1 MKFWFTQKR
10 NKEPAPASE
19 NPTDK
24 VILHNHDLSK
34 WNYLGYS
41 VCKFVGSNGD
51 TTSQCTMFMFVDKNN
66 TKRRSYFLAGPR
78 SRFMETHHSYINNDL
93 KPWAAGE
100 GSFYGLLHGKNAVPS
115 DFLREY
121 ILEHFSSEWCD
132 ETKWW
137 VSTETAKYKSA
148 KSKQEKTSPVEDQK
162 PELVSD
168 GNVVSVKFRK
178 EDT

>member
-10 NKEPAPASE
+10 NKEPAPVSE
-19 NPTDK
+19 KSRDK
-24 VILHNHDLSK
+24 VILHDHDLSK

-41 VCKFVGSNGD
+41 VCRFVDSNGD
-51 TTSQCTMFMFVDKNN
+51 TTRECTMFMFVDKNN
-66 TKRRSYFLAGPR
+66 KKRRSYYLAGPH
-78 SRFMETHHSYINNDL
+78 SRFMETHHPFIYDTL

-100 GSFYGLLHGKNAVPS
+100 GSFYGLIYGKSAVPS
-115 DFLREY
+115 DFLCEY
-121 ILEHFSSEWCD
+121 ILEHFSSEWSNK
-132 ETKWW
+132 TNWW

-148 KSKQEKTSPVEDQK
+148 KNKQEKTATVEDQK

>member
-1 MKFWFTQKR
+1 MKFWFTKR
-10 NKEPAPASE
+10 NKESAPVSE
-19 NPTDK
+19 KSTDK

-34 WNYLGYS
+34 WNYLGYNL
-41 VCKFVGSNGD
+41 CRFIDSNGD
-51 TTSQCTMFMFVDKNN
+51 TARECTMFLFVDKNN
-66 TKRRSYFLAGPR
+66 NKRRSYFLAGPD
-78 SRFMETHHSYINNDL
+78 SRYMETHHSYIYETL

-100 GSFYGLLHGKNAVPS
+100 GSFYGLIHGENAVPS

-121 ILEHFSSEWCD
+121 VLEHFSSEWSNK
-132 ETKWW
+132 TNWW

-148 KSKQEKTSPVEDQK
+148 KNKQEKTATVEDQK